1 MMNKNEYL
9 KFRSSGIH
17 LLYEHYVH
25 KFNPSK
31 HTHLLNQNDFIM
43 CLSSWCD
50 MDELYR
56 AVVSYYDSKHNV
68 IVITDSNNDFITYA

>member
-1 MMNKNEYL
+1 MINRSQYL
-9 KFRSSGIH
+9 KLRDSGIH

-31 HTHLLNQNDFIM
+31 HMHMLNQYDFIN

-56 AVVSYYDSKHNV
+56 DVVNYYDSKHNV
-68 IVITDSNNDFITYA
+68 IVITDSNNKFIAYV

>member
-1 MMNKNEYL
+1 MNRNKYL
-9 KFRSSGIH
+9 KFRDSGIH

-25 KFNPSK
+25 NFNASK
-31 HTHLLNQNDFIM
+31 HKYMLNQYDFIN

-56 AVVSYYDSKHNV
+56 DVVNYYDNKHNV
-68 IVITDSNNDFITYA
+68 ITLTDSNNKFIKYI